1 MASTTE
7 FDRVLTGFMTCTVI
21 LQPGVIVVFGRGSPI
36 WIPCANAETASE
48 AKVRNDASFI
58 IEGR

>member
-1 MASTTE
+1 MAITTE
-7 FDRVLTGFMTCTVI
+7 FHRILTGFMTCTVI
-21 LQPGVIVVFGRGSPI
+21 LQPGVMVVFGRGSPI